1 MTTRMLAAIVTL
13 SLCTVAAISAAQS
26 SPPPPPNAPA
36 AKTPGEP
43 IMPPAPGPN
52 LPPVTPAQVER
63 IRRALN
69 HPPGL
74 VLDDRQLRFYLEIV
88 ARQPTFAEYAKG
100 FDFVNGPTKGG
111 NPMSHQEFLTL
122 VTPKEFYSTAGITP
136 LDQVQ
141 LAFTNW
147 LGQSLIKKAMEEL
160 SQAKTDREVQE
171 IRERINREL
180 DALTGVQGK

>member
-1 MTTRMLAAIVTL
+1 
-13 SLCTVAAISAAQS
+13 
-26 SPPPPPNAPA
+26 
-36 AKTPGEP
+36 
-43 IMPPAPGPN
+43 MPPAPGPN

-100 FDFVNGPTKGG
+100 YDFVNGPTKGG
-111 NPMSHQEFLTL
+111 NPMSHQEFLAL
-122 VTPKEFYSTAGITP
+122 VTPKEFYSTTGITP

-147 LGQSLIKKAMEEL
+147 VGQSLIRKAMEEL
-160 SQAKTDREVQE
+160 SQAKNEREIQE